1 VAQTSGVD
9 GDESWGWPC
18 PYCRAHNPVEALA
31 CANCGSQLR
40 DPDDDDLFTTV
51 AADNAE
57 VVPPDAPFGRDNMW
71 TTDANGAEDVD
82 IDDAEVVD
90 DDLWDPAPA
99 ADWPVGPAGF
109 GFSAEPAARPSDVI
123 DEPYLVDERANGH
136 PRATGNL
143 FSSSSSAASAPASG
157 SDRGP
162 CAAPAGAAAP
172 EPDPWIAQDRWPGAA
187 NGVPPGWPA
196 AASAPV
202 NPPPVAPPGPYGQ
215 PGPVGAPQ
223 PAPPTA
229 PPPGYDPAAVAAV
242 GQWQYT
248 PPAPPPPNGH
258 AEPHHAPVADA
269 HGLSAA
275 VGRLRLEDQERAAVP
290 ISVCGALL
298 QHDEVVLAAVTGQML
313 GHAAVV
319 VLTNRRVLVVNGRR
333 WQPIVDVFEV
343 GPSLMVRG
351 RHDRDVAALTF
362 SDETR
367 LSTVDGISEVGL
379 AVELAERIRGE

>member
-9 GDESWGWPC
+9 PDESWGWPC
-18 PYCRAHNPVEALA
+18 PYCRAHNPVEAVA

-71 TTDANGAEDVD
+71 TTDANAADDAD

-90 DDLWDPAPA
+90 DELWDPAPA
-99 ADWPVGPAGF
+99 ADRPVAPAGF
-109 GFSAEPAARPSDVI
+109 GFSAEPAVRPGDVI
-123 DEPYLVDERANGH
+123 DEPFLVDEAVNGH

-143 FSSSSSAASAPASG
+143 FSSSSSAASAPT
-157 SDRGP
+157 SDGGRSP
-162 CAAPAGAAAP
+162 FAAPAGAGGP
-172 EPDPWIAQDRWPGAA
+172 GPGAPGA
-187 NGVPPGWPA
+187 VPNGWPQAGPTPTVHPPVPPLGGY
-196 AASAPV
+196 
-202 NPPPVAPPGPYGQ
+202 VAPGPF
-215 PGPVGAPQ
+215 GAPQ
-223 PAPPTA
+223 PVPQPG
-229 PPPGYDPAAVAAV
+229 PPPGYDPAAAV

-248 PPAPPPPNGH
+248 PPAPPPANGQ
-258 AEPHHAPVADA
+258 AEVRHAPVPDP

-275 VGRLRLEDQERAAVP
+275 VGRLRPEDQERAALP

-298 QHDEVVLAAVTGQML
+298 QHDEAVLAAVTGQML

-333 WQPIVDVFEV
+333 WQPIVDVFDV
-343 GPSLMVRG
+343 GPDLMVRG

-367 LSTVDGISEVGL
+367 LSTVDGITEVGL